1 MRGEGGGEWRGRRRE
16 GEEREDEETV
26 GTLFGLFVS
35 EEPGQG

>member
-1 MRGEGGGEWRGRRRE
+1 MRGEGGGEGRGRKRE

-26 GTLFGLFVS
+26 GILFGLFVL